1 MCYIDYAIANIIFGG
16 SFMDNNQGKLLYEYS
31 DATHA
36 LDMSKH
42 ERRRYIKSFTAI
54 WILICVLLLTVWC
67 IVNCVLD
74 MRLNG
79 NFSVIKYYVM
89 LFVILGV
96 IILITVLTVFGLWG
110 TFMRKVSKV
119 YRPHEIESRRRTEE
133 LQREFE
139 TVDRNKSRENA
150 LMIFDDRIVVKKN
163 GEERVIDKNELSVCT
178 MIKSR
183 AGVFLVFNI
192 GETERL
198 PASCMPPASDAYLI
212 KKYLG
217 DKLNEIKVPKSGRRK
232 KNSDKNVTDSHKERV
247 DSDTEKSSAPRR
259 SRAKPDTVQIETGSL
274 FAGIICIFAG
284 IAISCLG
291 YFHVMGDMPA
301 VVGGFPIG
309 LGVIFV
315 VLAFH
320 RYELVNVFVIKIA
333 VAALLIFM
341 GFMFLFIIEE
351 GVTKSPVTVS
361 SLLRH
366 PSVYAIICMFFV
378 SVGISI
384 IPNAVKSLIEYF
396 KYR

>member
-1 MCYIDYAIANIIFGG
+1 
-16 SFMDNNQGKLLYEYS
+16 
-31 DATHA
+31 
-36 LDMSKH
+36 
-42 ERRRYIKSFTAI
+42 
-54 WILICVLLLTVWC
+54 
-67 IVNCVLD
+67 
-74 MRLNG
+74 
-79 NFSVIKYYVM
+79 
-89 LFVILGV
+89 
-96 IILITVLTVFGLWG
+96 
-110 TFMRKVSKV
+110 
-119 YRPHEIESRRRTEE
+119 
-133 LQREFE
+133 
-139 TVDRNKSRENA
+139 
-150 LMIFDDRIVVKKN
+150 MIFDDRIVVKKN

-301 VVGGFPIG
+301 GGFPIG